1 MSLPTE
7 EVIILSWPCWLV
19 GWTFKNQSLVQ
30 VTKVLSTNSGEEEE
44 NISVSERQIICVSKR
59 ELLRLVYAGENIRKV
74 GLENKYLTQTHQNLK
89 P

>member
-7 EVIILSWPCWLV
+7 EAIISSWPCWLV

-30 VTKVLSTNSGEEEE
+30 ETKVLSTNSGEEEE
-44 NISVSERQIICVSKR
+44 NISVSESQNICVLKR

-74 GLENKYLTQTHQNLK
+74 G
-89 P
+89 

>member
-19 GWTFKNQSLVQ
+19 EWTLKNQSLVQ

-44 NISVSERQIICVSKR
+44 NISISERQIICVSKR

>member
-1 MSLPTE
+1 MAMLGG
-7 EVIILSWPCWLV
+7 
-19 GWTFKNQSLVQ
+19 GWTFKKQSLVQ

-44 NISVSERQIICVSKR
+44 NISVSESQNICVSKR

-74 GLENKYLTQTHQNLK
+74 GLKNKYLTQTHQNLK